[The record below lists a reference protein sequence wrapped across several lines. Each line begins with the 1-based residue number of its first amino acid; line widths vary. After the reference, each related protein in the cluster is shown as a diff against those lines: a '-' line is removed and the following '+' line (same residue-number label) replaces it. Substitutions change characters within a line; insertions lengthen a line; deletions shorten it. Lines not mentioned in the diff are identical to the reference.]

1 MVRLKLVRKRPVH
14 APRMSPG
21 EERDFKDEEAK
32 RLLEEH
38 PGWFADVTAVKG
50 GAKSASPE
58 TPPPSR
64 TKPFEPAKKK

>member
-38 PGWFADVTAVKG
+38 PGWF
-50 GAKSASPE
+50 SPE